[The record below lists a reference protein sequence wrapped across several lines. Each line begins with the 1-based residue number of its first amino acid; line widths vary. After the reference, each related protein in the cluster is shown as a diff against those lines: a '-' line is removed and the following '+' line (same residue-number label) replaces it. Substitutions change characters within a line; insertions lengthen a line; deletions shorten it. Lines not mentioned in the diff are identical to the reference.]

1 VLPKRQKLLARR
13 FFLDDNSLAYFLMLS
28 EHMSLVKSEPED
40 FKPYYTMLQ
49 MLILEAVQSDV
60 DGILLISRTPEAN
73 LYFLCHGQV
82 KKMFPFQFEHA
93 KHLFEE
99 MQHLN
104 TPEIKIPGNLDL
116 KCRVVRKEFGD
127 CLLLSIEKLNQSSEV
142 ACAF

>member
-1 VLPKRQKLLARR
+1 
-13 FFLDDNSLAYFLMLS
+13 
-28 EHMSLVKSEPED
+28 MSLVKSDPED

-73 LYFLCHGQV
+73 LYFLCRGQV

-99 MQHLN
+99 MQN
-104 TPEIKIPGNLDL
+104 MSSPEIKIPGNVDL
-116 KCRVVRKEFGD
+116 KCRVVRREFGD
-127 CLLLSIEKLNQSSEV
+127 CLLLSIEKVNQSNQV